1 MDGRERNAFQLDSEA
16 EACDD
21 CRETGTLVAR
31 RIKSTNL
38 LRDNVPRGSVARTTL
53 SIARL
58 VAGDVE
64 RRMVDPSAGEGR
76 LSCSVLLKSARI
88 PATCTPTKL
97 PNHQSH

>member
-21 CRETGTLVAR
+21 CRETGTPVAR
-31 RIKSTNL
+31 RIKSANL

-64 RRMVDPSAGEGR
+64 RRMVDLPPWIP
-76 LSCSVLLKSARI
+76 VLEKGGCRV
-88 PATCTPTKL
+88 
-97 PNHQSH
+97 QSS